1 MGLAERKWGSW
12 GIRSM
17 SVFYVVS
24 GLERVGVGRFEVVGL
39 MS

>member
-1 MGLAERKWGSW
+1 MGLVERKWGSW

-24 GLERVGVGRFEVVGL
+24 GLEREWMWEGL
-39 MS
+39 RWLD